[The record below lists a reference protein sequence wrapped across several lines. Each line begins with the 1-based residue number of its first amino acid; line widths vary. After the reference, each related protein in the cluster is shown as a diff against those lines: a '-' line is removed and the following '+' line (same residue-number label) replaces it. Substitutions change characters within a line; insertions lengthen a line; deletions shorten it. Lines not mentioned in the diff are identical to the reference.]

1 MDWVLYGALAL
12 IDAVLLW
19 WIFALRREI
28 RDIRRILENHRPE
41 GGVSGEDLQAL
52 QHSLSTLVDSLET
65 YTEDSLAEM
74 RQQVSKMQQ
83 LVHSGVAATSR
94 PGTESQE
101 AAKPVGTIRIRPD
114 ASLIEHREKERII
127 ALHRQG
133 KSVQEISRE
142 LQVTAGEVELVIKL
156 TS

>member
-1 MDWVLYGALAL
+1 MDSVLYGALAL

-19 WIFALRREI
+19 WIFVLRRDI
-28 RDIRRILENHRPE
+28 RDIRHTLESRRPE
-41 GGVSGEDLQAL
+41 EGLTTDELRAL
-52 QHSLSTLVDSLET
+52 QQFLSTLVENMEN

-74 RQQVSKMQQ
+74 RQQVERMQR
-83 LVHSGVAATSR
+83 LVQTGRPTASR
-94 PGTESQE
+94 PE
-101 AAKPVGTIRIRPD
+101 AETQDTAKPARTIRIRPD

-133 KSVQEISRE
+133 KSVREISRE
-142 LQVTAGEVELVIKL
+142 LHVTAGEVDLVIRL